1 MRKLTL
7 EEIEILSSRAGFMK
21 IAVENFLMT
30 LTNNSSPEAAII
42 NLMQDARIYKWNNST
57 VQAIMDGIIMSKE

>member
-30 LTNNSSPEAAII
+30 LTNNPSPEVAIM
-42 NLMQDARIYKWNNST
+42 NLISDARIYKWNNNT
-57 VQAIMDGIIMSKE
+57 VQAIMDGIMLAKG